1 MKPLSE
7 QAAEHLQEQYR
18 QTLHYA
24 VESLATSAI
33 NIFAKE
39 KLPEP
44 QYKERYTESVYYEEL
59 IATMDYLHE
68 QQRKSKTVQLKDYFN
83 EQNIKLTAGQ
93 VREILN
99 DIFGESNNDDSKT
112 SGL

>member
-18 QTLHYA
+18 HTLHY
-24 VESLATSAI
+24 VGETLARGAI

-44 QYKERYTESVYYEEL
+44 QYKDRYTERVYYDEL
-59 IATMDYLHE
+59 IATMDWMHE
-68 QQRKSKTVQLKDYFN
+68 QEKEGSSDCTN
-83 EQNIKLTAGQ
+83 G
-93 VREILN
+93 
-99 DIFGESNNDDSKT
+99 
-112 SGL
+112 